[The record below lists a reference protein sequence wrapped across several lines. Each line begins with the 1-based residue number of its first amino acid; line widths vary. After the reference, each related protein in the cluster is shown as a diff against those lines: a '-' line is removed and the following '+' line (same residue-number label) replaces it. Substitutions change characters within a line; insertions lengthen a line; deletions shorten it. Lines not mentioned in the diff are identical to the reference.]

1 MRVDKS
7 WGSRNYKCHKDIT
20 ACHSWDWSDHPH
32 REVTTRYVAEY
43 NEAVSKVA
51 NFMKEKGN
59 HKSHLLT
66 QNCTIL
72 RQASVSQ

>member
-1 MRVDKS
+1 MTNHEVLEIINVIKIS
-7 WGSRNYKCHKDIT
+7 LHAILET
-20 ACHSWDWSDHPH
+20 DHPH

-72 RQASVSQ
+72 RRASVSQ